1 MVRIGILLILLGCST
16 DNKSLQSPP
25 DTKKAI
31 LELNEIQVQPSDQ
44 IKKER
49 VLQVLKDCGSYSLE
63 AYEKYIQCTSEQ
75 STLKTRILGL
85 EKELIE
91 LKEELKTWQYI
102 KFGLYA
108 MLSLYILYRLA
119 KIYLKYKP
127 I

>member
-16 DNKSLQSPP
+16 DNNNLQSPP

-31 LELNEIQVQPSDQ
+31 LELSEIQVQPSDQ

-63 AYEKYIQCTSEQ
+63 AYEKYIQCTNEQ
-75 STLKTRILGL
+75 STLKTRILSL

-102 KFGLYA
+102 KYGFYAILVLYVFYKIA
-108 MLSLYILYRLA
+108 Q
-119 KIYLKYKP
+119 IYLKYKP

>member
-16 DNKSLQSPP
+16 NNNSLQSPP

-31 LELNEIQVQPSDQ
+31 EELSAIQVQSSDQ
-44 IKKER
+44 VKKER
-49 VLQVLKDCGSYSLE
+49 VIQVLKDCESYSLE
-63 AYEKYIQCTSEQ
+63 AYEKYIQCTNEQ
-75 STLKTRILGL
+75 STLKNHILSL
-85 EKELIE
+85 KKELKE

-108 MLSLYILYRLA
+108 MLLLYILYRLA

>member
-1 MVRIGILLILLGCST
+1 MVRIAILLILLGCST

-31 LELNEIQVQPSDQ
+31 EELTEIQVQPSDQ
-44 IKKER
+44 IKKKR

-85 EKELIE
+85 EKELKE
-91 LKEELKTWQYI
+91 LREELKTWQYI

>member
-16 DNKSLQSPP
+16 DNNNLQSPP

-31 LELNEIQVQPSDQ
+31 LELNEIQVQPEDQ

-75 STLKTRILGL
+75 STLKTHILSL

-91 LKEELKTWQYI
+91 LKKELRTWKYI
-102 KFGLYA
+102 KYGFYSILLLYV
-108 MLSLYILYRLA
+108 LYRLTQ
-119 KIYLKYKP
+119 IYLKYKP

>member
-16 DNKSLQSPP
+16 DNNNLQSPP
-25 DTKKAI
+25 DTIKAI
-31 LELNEIQVQPSDQ
+31 LELSEIQVQPSDQ

-49 VLQVLKDCGSYSLE
+49 VIQVLKDCGSYSLE
-63 AYEKYIQCTSEQ
+63 AYDKYIQCTSEQ

-85 EKELIE
+85 ERELIE

-102 KFGLYA
+102 KYGFYTILVLYVIYK
-108 MLSLYILYRLA
+108 STQ
-119 KIYLKYKP
+119 IYLKYKP

>member
-16 DNKSLQSPP
+16 DNNNLQSPP

-31 LELNEIQVQPSDQ
+31 EELNEIQVQPSDQ

-75 STLKTRILGL
+75 STLKTHILSL
-85 EKELIE
+85 EKELKE

>member
-31 LELNEIQVQPSDQ
+31 EELIEIQVQSSDQ

-63 AYEKYIQCTSEQ
+63 AYEKYIQCTNGQ
-75 STLKTRILGL
+75 STLKTHILSL
-85 EKELIE
+85 EKELKE
-91 LKEELKTWQYI
+91 LREELKTWNYI
-102 KFGLYA
+102 KYGFYTILVLYV
-108 MLSLYILYRLA
+108 LYRLA

>member
-25 DTKKAI
+25 DTKRAI
-31 LELNEIQVQPSDQ
+31 EELTEIQVKQSDQ

-85 EKELIE
+85 EKELTE

-102 KFGLYA
+102 KYGFYAILVLYV
-108 MLSLYILYRLA
+108 LYRLA

>member
-1 MVRIGILLILLGCST
+1 MARIGILLILLGCST
-16 DNKSLQSPP
+16 NNNSLQSPP

-31 LELNEIQVQPSDQ
+31 DELSAIQVQSSDQ
-44 IKKER
+44 AKKER

-75 STLKTRILGL
+75 STLKTHILGL
-85 EKELIE
+85 EKELKE
-91 LKEELKTWQYI
+91 LKEELKTWNYI
-102 KFGLYA
+102 KYGFYTILVLYVF
-108 MLSLYILYRLA
+108 YRLA

>member
-1 MVRIGILLILLGCST
+1 MARIGILLILLGCST
-16 DNKSLQSPP
+16 NNNSLHSPP

-31 LELNEIQVQPSDQ
+31 EELTEIQVQSSDQ

-75 STLKTRILGL
+75 STLKTHILSL
-85 EKELIE
+85 EKELKE
-91 LKEELKTWQYI
+91 LREELKTWQYI

-108 MLSLYILYRLA
+108 MLSLYILYRLT

>member
-1 MVRIGILLILLGCST
+1 MVRIGIILILLGCST

-31 LELNEIQVQPSDQ
+31 EELTEIQVQSSDQ
-44 IKKER
+44 VKKER
-49 VLQVLKDCGSYSLE
+49 VIKVLNDCGSYSLE
-63 AYEKYIQCTSEQ
+63 AYDKYIQCTSEQ

-102 KFGLYA
+102 KYGFYAILVLYVI
-108 MLSLYILYRLA
+108 YKLA
-119 KIYLKYKP
+119 NIYLKHKP

>member
-31 LELNEIQVQPSDQ
+31 EELSEIQVQPSDQ

-63 AYEKYIQCTSEQ
+63 AYDKYIQCTSEQ

-85 EKELIE
+85 EKELKE
-91 LKEELKTWQYI
+91 LREELKTWQYI

-108 MLSLYILYRLA
+108 MFSLYILYRLA

>member
-1 MVRIGILLILLGCST
+1 MVRIGIILILLGCST
-16 DNKSLQSPP
+16 NNNSLQFPP
-25 DTKKAI
+25 DTKRAI
-31 LELNEIQVQPSDQ
+31 EELNEIQVQSSDQ

-63 AYEKYIQCTSEQ
+63 AYDKYIQCTSEQ

-102 KFGLYA
+102 KYGFYTILVLYV
-108 MLSLYILYRLA
+108 IYRLA
-119 KIYLKYKP
+119 NIYLKYKP

>member
-1 MVRIGILLILLGCST
+1 MARIGILLILLGCST

-31 LELNEIQVQPSDQ
+31 QELIEIQVQPIDQ
-44 IKKER
+44 VKKER
-49 VLQVLKDCGSYSLE
+49 VLQTLKDCGSYSME
-63 AYEKYIQCTSEQ
+63 AYDKYIQCTTEQ
-75 STLKTRILGL
+75 STLKTHILGL
-85 EKELIE
+85 EKELIQ

-102 KFGLYA
+102 KYGFYA

-119 KIYLKYKP
+119 RIYLKYKP

>member
-31 LELNEIQVQPSDQ
+31 EELTEIQVQLSDQ

-49 VLQVLKDCGSYSLE
+49 VIQVLKDCGSYSLE

-75 STLKTRILGL
+75 STLKTHILSL
-85 EKELIE
+85 EKELKE
-91 LKEELKTWQYI
+91 LKEELKTWNYI
-102 KFGLYA
+102 KYGFYTILVLYV
-108 MLSLYILYRLA
+108 LYRLA